1 MRREG
6 TGLRAVLLIGLVSLL
21 GDAVYEGGRSIVPDL
36 FRSMGLTAAG
46 VGAIVGLAELGGWL
60 ARPVGGLLTERIGR
74 ADLIVRAGYAALLVV
89 PLMAFARSWEVLALL
104 VFAERLSRGLRIPPR
119 DVMLARLRGEVRSGT
134 AFGLHELLDQV
145 GAAGGPLL
153 IALGLLLHNGDV
165 RTALLYSLLP
175 YVALLFVLTRLPSYK
190 LERPIGHTEERGRS
204 LHLYILA
211 ASLNVA
217 GLIPLQLLLYRISQV
232 AGEGSWL
239 IPAAYTLAMFTD
251 AVAAPVLGRLYDR
264 FGISTIALA
273 MLLSLT
279 PPLFVTF
286 STEELLLASALAGV
300 VIGAQE
306 SIYRAAVAE
315 LAGVR
320 RIGTAYGFFGL
331 GIGIGSAAAGLG
343 FGWMMDLGLGRFHLV
358 AYAAAF
364 QAASV
369 LLLVRSLRK

>member
-1 MRREG
+1 MQGRNR
-6 TGLRAVLLIGLVSLL
+6 GLRVVLLIGLVSLL
-21 GDAVYEGGRSIVPDL
+21 GDATYEGGRSVVPEL
-36 FRSMGLTAAG
+36 FRALGLTAAG
-46 VGAIVGLAELGGWL
+46 IGAIIGLAELGGWL
-60 ARPVGGLLTERIGR
+60 ARPVGGFLTERIGR

-89 PLMAFARSWEVLALL
+89 PLMAFAPSWEVLAVL
-104 VFAERLSRGLRIPPR
+104 VFAERLARGLRVPPR
-119 DVMLARLRGEVRSGT
+119 DAMLARLRGEVRSGT

-153 IALGLLLHNGDV
+153 ITLALLIHNGDV
-165 RTALLYSLLP
+165 RTALLYSLMP
-175 YVALLFVLTRLPSYK
+175 YAALLFVLTRLPSYTV
-190 LERPIGHTEERGRS
+190 ERPTDHVEEKGKS
-204 LHLYILA
+204 LHLYVLA

-217 GLIPLQLLLYRISQV
+217 GLIPVQLLLYRMSQV

-239 IPAAYTLAMFTD
+239 VPAAYTLAMVTD
-251 AVAAPVLGRLYDR
+251 AAAAPLLGRLYDR
-264 FGISTIALA
+264 FGTSAIALA
-273 MLLSLT
+273 MVLSVT

-286 STEELLLASALAGV
+286 SVADLLLASALAGV

-306 SIYRAAVAE
+306 SIYRAAVAD

-331 GIGIGSAAAGLG
+331 GIGVGSAAAGLG

-364 QAASV
+364 QFASI
-369 LLLVRSLRK
+369 LLLMWSRRK